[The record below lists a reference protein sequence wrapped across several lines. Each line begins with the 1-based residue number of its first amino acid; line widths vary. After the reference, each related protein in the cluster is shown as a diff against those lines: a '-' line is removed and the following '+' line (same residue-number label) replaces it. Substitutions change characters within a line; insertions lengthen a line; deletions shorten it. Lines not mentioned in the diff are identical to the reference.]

1 MTPEQGTK
9 LVEALTALL
18 WAALAGWLLFML
30 RASLAR
36 LPDRISGVEL
46 FGVKLSISG
55 GQALDAAIDMARK
68 NPGWNVDVPEAA
80 RTRALQRARDQR
92 ALLDGAEILWVD
104 DRPTNNRNETRMLRS
119 FGALIT
125 CACTTDEAVA
135 AVALA
140 AEELR
145 PFHLILSDISREF
158 PTHDSKAGLA
168 MLDRLRNEKSAVP
181 VIFYIGRRDADA
193 AAPPG
198 AFGLTDRPDQLL
210 HLALDALARVRGT
223 T

>member
-1 MTPEQGTK
+1 
-9 LVEALTALL
+9 
-18 WAALAGWLLFML
+18 
-30 RASLAR
+30 
-36 LPDRISGVEL
+36 
-46 FGVKLSISG
+46 
-55 GQALDAAIDMARK
+55 
-68 NPGWNVDVPEAA
+68 
-80 RTRALQRARDQR
+80 
-92 ALLDGAEILWVD
+92 
-104 DRPTNNRNETRMLRS
+104 MLRS